1 MRTVIFLFSMSL
13 VAACTLPGML
23 KGGGSSSSQSNQSSY
38 SRSETTE
45 EVNGEPIEPREPSE
59 EEMTA
64 TKPKKKKKKKSK
76 DDYEDF
82 GATCKT
88 NKDCESNTCFVGHGN
103 LGYCTMMCNSWSECP
118 SHWEC
123 QRAAN
128 APQKICM
135 QDS

>member
-1 MRTVIFLFSMSL
+1 MRTLIFLFSMSF
-13 VAACTLPGML
+13 VAACALPGMFQ
-23 KGGGSSSSQSNQSSY
+23 GGGSSKSQTNQSSY

-45 EVNGEPIEPREPSE
+45 EVNGESIEPREPSE

-64 TKPKKKKKKKSK
+64 SKPKKKKKKSK

>member
-1 MRTVIFLFSMSL
+1 MRNVIFLLSMSF

-23 KGGGSSSSQSNQSSY
+23 QGGGSSSSQTNQSSY

-45 EVNGEPIEPREPSE
+45 EVNGESIEPSE
-59 EEMTA
+59 EEMA
-64 TKPKKKKKKKSK
+64 AAKPKKKKKKKSK

-88 NKDCESNTCFVGHGN
+88 NKDCESNTCFVGRGD